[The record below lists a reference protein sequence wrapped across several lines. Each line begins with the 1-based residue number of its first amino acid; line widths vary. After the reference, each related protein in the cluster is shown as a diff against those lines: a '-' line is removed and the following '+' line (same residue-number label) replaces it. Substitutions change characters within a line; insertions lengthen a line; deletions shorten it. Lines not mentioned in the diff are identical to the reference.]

1 MKKKILIGIAVIFGS
16 ITLLG
21 LILYVT
27 GPKLFF
33 SQVERVEFQ
42 GHNSCGGPISETVV
56 LSDSEA
62 RKAVFYYDIAAYW
75 GHVDAESCVSD
86 FSFKIYLKNGDRISL
101 IEAGSPRIK
110 VCAPNRDYIW
120 INSPFLA
127 AYAKELISKYDIF

>member
-1 MKKKILIGIAVIFGS
+1 MKKKILIGLAVILGVVA
-16 ITLLG
+16 LLG
-21 LILYVT
+21 VVLYVT
-27 GPKLFF
+27 GPKILF

-42 GHNSCGGPISETVV
+42 GRRSCDGPISKTVV

-75 GHVDAESCVSD
+75 GHVDAESCDSD
-86 FSFKIYLKNGDRISL
+86 FNFKIYLKNGDRISL
-101 IEAGSPRIK
+101 IEANSPRIK

-127 AYAKELISKYDIF
+127 AYAKALISKYDIF